1 MPPGWPSADVLRVER
16 RVAPRNVS
24 MAQAGDVGIRVRI
37 IVSGWA
43 YRYRTLH
50 DGRRQILNVLLPGD
64 TFGLETL
71 FGQPARTSVQTSTAL
86 TYLAVSAA
94 DLIGAFDLLPEFRR
108 HLFEIILTE
117 KVALEDWLVRL
128 GQSDAEERTAELLIS
143 LYNRLQLRGLASGQ
157 SFALELTQQ
166 EMADVLG
173 LHAIHVNRVLS
184 RLRARK
190 LLSIRGKTVSLHDL
204 QGLAELVPPLSH
216 AGPSPQLLQTESL
229 SLA

>member
-94 DLIGAFDLLPEFRR
+94 DLVGAFDLLPEFRR

-143 LYNRLQLRGLASGQ
+143 LYNRL
-157 SFALELTQQ
+157 
-166 EMADVLG
+166 
-173 LHAIHVNRVLS
+173 
-184 RLRARK
+184 
-190 LLSIRGKTVSLHDL
+190 
-204 QGLAELVPPLSH
+204 
-216 AGPSPQLLQTESL
+216 
-229 SLA
+229 